1 MVQSGAITVKSGA
14 KGDLNMLYGRYEHT
28 IDSKNRVFVPAK
40 YKEALG
46 DSFKLSHNG
55 FNKCILVYSNEEWQ
69 KYEETL
75 ASYPPTEFEDY
86 IREVYSNTVDVQI
99 DAQGRIVIPNY
110 LKEKLKVNEDSVIKN
125 LAILGVGTHLEIWSV
140 EGYDQKSKKVDME
153 NIRNLMIQR
162 KL

>member
-1 MVQSGAITVKSGA
+1 
-14 KGDLNMLYGRYEHT
+14 MLYGRYEHT
-28 IDSKNRVFVPAK
+28 IDAKNRVFVPAK

-69 KYEETL
+69 KYEEKL
-75 ASYPPTEFEDY
+75 ATFPPTEFEDY

-99 DAQGRIVIPNY
+99 DTQGRIVIPSF
-110 LKEKLKVNEDSVIKN
+110 LKDKLKVNDEAVVKN
-125 LAILGVGTHLEIWSV
+125 LAILGVGTHLEIWAV
-140 EGYDQKSKKVDME
+140 EGFEEKKKKVDMD
-153 NIRNLMIQR
+153 NIRNLMIQM

>member
-1 MVQSGAITVKSGA
+1 
-14 KGDLNMLYGRYEHT
+14 MLYGRYDHV

-55 FNKCILVYSNEEWQ
+55 FNRCILVYSNAEWA
-69 KYEETL
+69 KYEEIL
-75 ASYPPTEFEDY
+75 ATYPPTEFEDY

-99 DAQGRIVIPNY
+99 DSQGRIVIPNY
-110 LKEKLKVNEDSVIKN
+110 LKEKLKIDKDSVIKN
-125 LAILGVGTHLEIWSV
+125 LAILGVGNHLEIWAA
-140 EGYDQKSKKVDME
+140 EGIEEKNKKVDMDR
-153 NIRNLMIQR
+153 IKSLMIQM

>member
-1 MVQSGAITVKSGA
+1 
-14 KGDLNMLYGRYEHT
+14 MLYGRYDHV

-55 FNKCILVYSNEEWQ
+55 FNKCILVYSNEEWA
-69 KYEETL
+69 KYEERL
-75 ASYPPTEFEDY
+75 SSYPQTEFEDY

-99 DAQGRIVIPNY
+99 DSQGRIVIPNY
-110 LKEKLKVNEDSVIKN
+110 LKEKLKIDKEAVIKN
-125 LAILGVGTHLEIWSV
+125 LAILGVGNHLEIWAV
-140 EGYDQKSKKVDME
+140 EGIEEKNKKVDMDK
-153 NIRNLMIQR
+153 IKNLMIQM